1 MPRPEPRGQ
10 RMRRR
15 EFITLIGGAVAAW
28 PLSAHAQQSGR
39 LRQIG
44 VLHSGSKSVAAVRI
58 KSILSGLEAGGAP
71 SDKLTIVA
79 RVADGD
85 LALLQPMAVELVEQK
100 VDLIVALG
108 PASVRA
114 ARAATA
120 SIPIVAADLE
130 SNPLSTGFIAE
141 IKRPGGNVTGVY
153 LDSPDFSKKWL
164 QALKEAIPQNSI
176 VAVLW
181 DSGVGRDQ
189 RNAVESA
196 AAELNL
202 TLIVLEV
209 RVANDLERAIQSA
222 KNQGAGGLTVLS
234 SPIVAGNT
242 KLLADL
248 AMKYR
253 LPAITLFAEFARD
266 GGLMSYGPSIHAVI
280 RQEGVMAAK
289 ILLGAN
295 PAETPIETPT
305 RFEFVLNLQTAK
317 ALGLVIPAPTLLRA
331 DEVIE

>member
-1 MPRPEPRGQ
+1 
-10 RMRRR
+10 
-15 EFITLIGGAVAAW
+15 
-28 PLSAHAQQSGR
+28 
-39 LRQIG
+39 
-44 VLHSGSKSVAAVRI
+44 VAAVRV
-58 KSILSGLEAGGAP
+58 KSILSGLEAGGLT

-85 LALLQPMAVELVEQK
+85 PALLQPMAVELVEHK

-108 PASVRA
+108 PAAVRA
-114 ARAATA
+114 ARAATT
-120 SIPIVAADLE
+120 SIPIVTGDLE
-130 SNPLSTGFIAE
+130 SNALSTGFIAE
-141 IKRPGGNVTGVY
+141 IRRPGGNVTGVY

-164 QALKEAIPQNSI
+164 QALKEVIPQNSI

-181 DSGVGRDQ
+181 DSATGRDQ

-202 TLIVLEV
+202 TLTVLEV
-209 RVANDLERAIQSA
+209 RVASDLERAVESA
-222 KNQGAGGLTVLS
+222 KSQGAGGLIALS

-248 AMKYR
+248 AMKHR
-253 LPAITLFAEFARD
+253 LPAITLFAEFTRD
-266 GGLMSYGPSIHAVI
+266 GGLMSYGPSIHAVM
-280 RQEGVMAAK
+280 RQGGVMAAK

-305 RFEFVLNLQTAK
+305 RFEFVLNLETAK
-317 ALGLVIPAPTLLRA
+317 ALGIVIPAPTLLRA